1 MSTLFSISFSVD
13 QFMITT
19 ENSLYSL
26 VPVVIPNHLNV
37 ATLTNSLYLLQFVS
51 LYCVAVGCILYSFD
65 SVASAFK

>member
-13 QFMITT
+13 HLLITT

-37 ATLTNSLYLLQFVS
+37 ATLANSLYLLQFVS

>member
-13 QFMITT
+13 HLLIST
-19 ENSLYSL
+19 ENILYSL
-26 VPVVIPNHLNV
+26 APVTIPDHFNV
-37 ATLTNSLYLLQFVS
+37 ATLANSLYLLQFVS